1 MKPNIARKVI
11 VHGPTGESSSRLLAA
26 RINAFHV
33 EIIERRLNNSSLTT
47 KQKVEI
53 INTILESIKLAK

>member
-11 VHGPTGESSSRLLAA
+11 VHSPTGESSSRLLIE
-26 RINAFHV
+26 RVNTFHV
-33 EIIERRLNNSSLTT
+33 DIIERRLNNSSLTT

-53 INTILESIKLAK
+53 INTILEFIKLAK